1 MNKEYI
7 EQRNGGYY
15 IAGKRI
21 LLDSVVHAFRRGA
34 SPESILRSFPLLTL
48 EEIYGAITYYLSNQS
63 QIDEYLA
70 SGEEEYEKQ
79 RQAERAGDPEFY
91 KKMDAA
97 RSTLHQEGTTRGNP

>member
-1 MNKEYI
+1 MSKEYI

-21 LLDSVVHAFRRGA
+21 SLDSVVHAFRRGA

-48 EEIYGAITYYLSNQS
+48 EEIYGAITYYLSNQPE
-63 QIDEYLA
+63 IDEYLA

-79 RQAERAGDPEFY
+79 RQAQRVGDPEFY